1 MKTNLLLVSALVLFG
16 GTSVASAQT
25 TIAQWDFS
33 NATASDTSN
42 IVASSSTV
50 PGLTV
55 SPLTENGSTNTIGV
69 VTQPVSNTQPYAGS
83 DTYTGRLY
91 EIGMNTTGYGTVS
104 ENSYSLNFSVSVVAG
119 YQLSLSSFA
128 FDLGYDTSNGGNVHL
143 QYFPQA
149 RLYVSTDN
157 ATWQPVEDSQSLAE
171 GLSSD
176 FSGRGYYLKTGLTVT
191 LSSQSFASLE
201 AGDTLYFRLA
211 IAESSTSNT
220 DTRRTMLDN
229 ITLTGELTATAV
241 PEPATTAAVLAG
253 LATLTTLILRRRRHH

>member
-1 MKTNLLLVSALVLFG
+1 MNKYMKSKLLLVSALTLFG

-25 TIAQWDFS
+25 TIAKWDFS

-42 IVASSSTV
+42 IAASSSTL

-55 SPLTENGSTNTIGV
+55 SPLTENGGTNTIGV
-69 VTQPVSNTQPYAGS
+69 VTQPVSHTQPYAGS

-91 EIGMNTTGYGTVS
+91 EIGMNTTGSGAVS
-104 ENSYSLNFSVSVVAG
+104 ENSYSLNFSVSMAAG
-119 YQLSLSSFA
+119 YQLSLSSFV
-128 FDLGYDTSNGGNVHL
+128 FDLGYDTSNSGTVHL

-157 ATWQPVEDSQSLAE
+157 ATWQAVGDSQSLAA

-211 IAESSTSNT
+211 LAEGQNSSS
-220 DTRRTMLDN
+220 DTRRIMLDN
-229 ITLTGELTATAV
+229 ITLNGTLTSI
-241 PEPATTAAVLAG
+241 PEPSAVAVILGCGALLG
-253 LATLTTLILRRRRHH
+253 TTLLRRRK